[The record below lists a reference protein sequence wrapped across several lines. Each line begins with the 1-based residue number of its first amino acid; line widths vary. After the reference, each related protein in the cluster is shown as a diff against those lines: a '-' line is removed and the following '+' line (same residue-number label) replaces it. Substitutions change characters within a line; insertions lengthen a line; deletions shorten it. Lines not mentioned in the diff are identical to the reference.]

1 MKKELEE
8 LQPNRMFA
16 NRDTLEEAFK
26 YSMDMCEK
34 LTNGQSIYGI
44 TALMVVWNTLAG
56 HYEIA
61 KKDTN

>member
-8 LQPNRMFA
+8 LRPNRMFA

-44 TALMVVWNTLAG
+44 TALMVVWNTLAD
-56 HYEIA
+56 HYEIT

>member
-16 NRDTLEEAFK
+16 NRDTLEEAFI

-44 TALMVVWNTLAG
+44 TALMVVWNTLAD
-56 HYEIA
+56 HYEIT
-61 KKDTN
+61 KK

>member
-44 TALMVVWNTLAG
+44 TALMVVWNTLAD